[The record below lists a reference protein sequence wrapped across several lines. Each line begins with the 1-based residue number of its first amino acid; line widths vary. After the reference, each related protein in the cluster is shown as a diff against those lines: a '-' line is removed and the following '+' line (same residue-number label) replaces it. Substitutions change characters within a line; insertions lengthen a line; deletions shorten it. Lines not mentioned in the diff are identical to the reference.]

1 MSHILH
7 VVSAEPVTS
16 VLESS
21 AGSRGGEAISSV
33 SSRRASG
40 CRLREADGRRSRACR
55 GDAGCDAIVAKRWAR
70 KKHESSRVSR
80 ARTRDVA
87 CPDRAVVSDVRP
99 HALAVVRVPQRG
111 VVVLGAREHQV
122 ALAVVLDERQGPLV
136 ALQQNG
142 AHGGARVTQT
152 PATRASV
159 RVKEGARAEIRP
171 QKRLAAFLGSV
182 CETYGQTVV
191 GAKNGEVP

>member
-1 MSHILH
+1 MN
-7 VVSAEPVTS
+7 
-16 VLESS
+16 
-21 AGSRGGEAISSV
+21 
-33 SSRRASG
+33 
-40 CRLREADGRRSRACR
+40 
-55 GDAGCDAIVAKRWAR
+55 
-70 KKHESSRVSR
+70 
-80 ARTRDVA
+80 
-87 CPDRAVVSDVRP
+87 
-99 HALAVVRVPQRG
+99 RVPQRG
-111 VVVLGAREHQV
+111 VMVLGAREHQV

-182 CETYGQTVV
+182 CETYGQTVSGRKMAEFREASILEEGV
-191 GAKNGEVP
+191 KSDCPRRPRNTIASISGSAVICLI